1 MRMIGPW
8 AGPVLALA
16 VGLVPVGCGQ
26 RGPLYLPGMPE
37 GESRI
42 ADALGRERDRARELE
57 IENDRLRDRIR
68 ELEREIGLCAS
79 PG

>member
-16 VGLVPVGCGQ
+16 VGLVGCGQ

-42 ADALGRERDRARELE
+42 ADALGRERDRVRELE
-57 IENDRLRDRIR
+57 VENDRLRDRIR
-68 ELEREIGLCAS
+68 ELEREIDLCPA
-79 PG
+79 PAGP